1 VISGLGVSPMRRRD
15 FITLIGGAAALAARG
30 ARAQPADS
38 RIRAQSQS
46 AMSFSATPTSG
57 SAPLTVNFIASAGD
71 AAPSS
76 FYIDFGDGD
85 SGAHGTLTASHTYSA
100 SGTYTAALK
109 RVAAAGGATVLVA
122 TIIVTGRSTE

>member
-1 VISGLGVSPMRRRD
+1 VSERISMMNRRD
-15 FITLIGGAAALAARG
+15 FITLLGGAVAAWPQA
-30 ARAQPADS
+30 ARAQPADP
-38 RIRAQSQS
+38 RIRSQIQS
-46 AMSFSATPTSG
+46 AASFSAMPTSG
-57 SAPLTVNFIASAGD
+57 SAPLTVNFTASAGD

-85 SGAHGTLTASHTYSA
+85 SAAHGTLTASHMYSA

-122 TIIVTGRSTE
+122 TITVTGRSTE